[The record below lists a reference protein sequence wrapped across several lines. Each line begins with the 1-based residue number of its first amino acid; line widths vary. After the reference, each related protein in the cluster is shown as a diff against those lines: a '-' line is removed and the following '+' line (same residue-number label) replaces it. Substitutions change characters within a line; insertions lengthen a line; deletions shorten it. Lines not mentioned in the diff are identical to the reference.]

1 VIEKINEKKRRVKLA
16 DLPAGLI
23 LLFSSF
29 LFFYDLF
36 TGRYLLTERD
46 LSAYF
51 IPPRFFWVESIKHLD
66 FPLWNPYLFSGSPFL
81 ANPQHGVFYPLNV
94 FFFLL
99 PFDAAFNAI
108 ILLHFFLGGLFT
120 YLFLRDLKAEPSSAL
135 VSGLIFMLSGFLLS
149 VHGLLSV
156 LLSVI
161 WTPLILLFFRRAI
174 ADPGSKNEALS
185 AAFMTLCFFGGGI
198 EIVYGNFLVLVF
210 MVICYPFPKVL
221 FAENDSRSNPWTRGI
236 SIGRG
241 RLRVLS
247 GRFKTLFV
255 VSFLFVL
262 LSAIQLIPFVELF
275 FHSIRGN
282 GLSYQEATI
291 WSFAPKD
298 ILLFFLPDVYGYF
311 LDAKKYWVSQCWFKT
326 LYTGGLPFLLSFVY
340 FVYGRNRKL
349 FLALAVFS
357 VFLALGSY
365 NSLYVLV
372 FKYVP
377 FFNGI
382 RYPAKFLYLFFLVL
396 SVTAGLGFQRLLQLS
411 ESLKSKPLRNLPI
424 LLSLLSGFFLLFLV
438 VGQQGIYTFLKEKG
452 IDFPD
457 FNHLSVNLH
466 NGERFFFYTALFSL
480 IIRIGIENG
489 WKGWVKGL
497 FIFFLVADLFGNM
510 GFYGKEKTADYFQKT
525 RVLERITSDPAPFR
539 VFSTKKTSALDTPI
553 LIGNPTPLEVIKEKH
568 IPSINLLH
576 RVHDLWGVE
585 VIRLKRVNDLYR
597 ALTETESISSTNL
610 IDLYG
615 VKYVISVTPLG
626 EDSRFELIFSELEG
640 LQGKKED
647 LVKESTIKLYRHRKP
662 FQRGWIVDDFKV
674 MGPEE
679 VLSTL
684 SGKTFD
690 PGGIVLLEEEPKS
703 NGKDRPVALQG
714 SPSQTPLGPESS
726 VEIVSE
732 SNNRLTLSVKAG
744 KDGLLVM
751 NDTYFPGWNAY
762 VDGRKEKIY
771 RADYTFRAVPVHAGN
786 HQVLFVY
793 DPFSFKLGA
802 SMTLF
807 GMAACLV
814 VCFMTRRK
822 GVSHERR

>member
-16 DLPAGLI
+16 DLLAGLI
-23 LLFSSF
+23 LLFSSI

-36 TGRYLLTERD
+36 TGKYLLTERD

-51 IPPRFFWVESIKHLD
+51 IPPRFFWVESIKNLE
-66 FPLWNPYLFSGSPFL
+66 FPLWNAYQFSGSPFL

-99 PFDAAFNAI
+99 PFDAAFNGI

-120 YLFLRDLKAEPSSAL
+120 YLFLRDLKAEPSGAL

-174 ADPGSKNEALS
+174 VGPNLRNEALS
-185 AAFMTLCFFGGGI
+185 AAFMTLCFLGGGI
-198 EIVYGNFLVLVF
+198 EIVYGNFLVLVL
-210 MVICYPFPKVL
+210 MAVCYPFPEVL
-221 FAENDSRSNPWTRGI
+221 AAENDSRSIPLARGG

-241 RLRVLS
+241 RFRVLL
-247 GRFKTLFV
+247 GRFMTLFV
-255 VSFLFVL
+255 VSFLFML

-275 FHSIRGN
+275 FHSTRGN

-311 LDAKKYWVSQCWFKT
+311 LDAKKYWVTQCWFKT
-326 LYTGGLPFLLSFVY
+326 LYAGGLPFLLSGVY

-349 FLALAVFS
+349 FLTLAVFS
-357 VFLALGSY
+357 VFLALGRY
-365 NSLYVLV
+365 NPLYALV

-396 SVTAGLGFQRLLQLS
+396 SVTAGLGFQKLLQLS
-411 ESLKSKPLRNLPI
+411 QGLKSKPLRNLPI
-424 LLSLLSGFFLLFLV
+424 LMSFLSGLFLLILV
-438 VGQQGIYTFLKEKG
+438 VGHQGIYVFLKGKG

-457 FNHLSVNLH
+457 FNHLSVNLY
-466 NGERFFFYTALFSL
+466 NGERFFFYMALFFL
-480 IIRIGIENG
+480 MIRIGIENG

-525 RVLERITSDPAPFR
+525 RILERITSDAAPFR
-539 VFSTKKTSALDTPI
+539 VFSTKKTSALDSPI
-553 LIGNPTPLEVIKEKH
+553 LIGNPTPLEMIKEKH

-576 RVHDLWGVE
+576 RVHDIWGVE

-610 IDLYG
+610 IELYG

-626 EDSRFELIFSELEG
+626 EDPRFELVFSELEG
-640 LQGKKED
+640 LQGRKED
-647 LVKESTIKLYRHRKP
+647 LVKENTVKLYRYRKP
-662 FQRGWIVDDFKV
+662 FQRGRIVGDFKV
-674 MGPEE
+674 MGSKEI
-679 VLSTL
+679 LSTL

-690 PGGIVLLEEEPKS
+690 PGAIVLLEEEPKF
-703 NGKDRPVALQG
+703 NGKDRTAALDEN
-714 SPSQTPLGPESS
+714 SSQIPLRSENN
-726 VEIVSE
+726 VEILSE
-732 SNNRLTLSVKAG
+732 SNHRLALSVKTG
-744 KDGLLVM
+744 KGGLLVM
-751 NDTYFPGWNAY
+751 NDTYFPGWKAC

-771 RADYTFRAVPVHAGN
+771 RADYTFRAVPVSAGN
-786 HQVLFVY
+786 HQVQFVY
-793 DPFSFKLGA
+793 DPFSFNLGA

-814 VCFMTRRK
+814 VCFVTRRK
-822 GVSHERR
+822 EVSDERR

>member
-1 VIEKINEKKRRVKLA
+1 MNEKKRGVKRV
-16 DLPAGLI
+16 DLLAGLI
-23 LLFSSF
+23 LLFSSV

-51 IPPRFFWVESIKHLD
+51 IPPRFFWVESIKNLD
-66 FPLWNPYLFSGSPFL
+66 FPLWNPYQFSGSPFL

-99 PFDAAFNAI
+99 PFDTAFNAI
-108 ILLHFFLGGLFT
+108 ILLHFFLGGLFI
-120 YLFLRDLKAEPSSAL
+120 YFFLRDLEAEPSSAL

-156 LLSVI
+156 FLSVI

-174 ADPGSKNEALS
+174 ANPGFKNEALS
-185 AAFMTLCFFGGGI
+185 AAFMTLCFLGGGI

-210 MVICYPFPKVL
+210 VVIGYPFPKVL
-221 FAENDSRSNPWTRGI
+221 LPENDSRSNPSTGGGFSGW
-236 SIGRG
+236 GRV
-241 RLRVLS
+241 RVLS

-255 VSFLFVL
+255 VSFLFVFF
-262 LSAIQLIPFVELF
+262 SAIQLIPFVELF

-282 GLSYQEATI
+282 GLSYQEATT

-298 ILLFFLPDVYGYF
+298 ILLFFLPDAYGYF
-311 LDAKKYWVSQCWFKT
+311 LDAKKYWATQCWFKT

-340 FVYGRNRKL
+340 FIYGRNRKL
-349 FLALAVFS
+349 FLALAIFS
-357 VFLALGSY
+357 VFLALGCY
-365 NSLYVLV
+365 NPLYVLV
-372 FKYVP
+372 FKYIP

-382 RYPAKFLYLFFLVL
+382 RYPAKFLYLFVLVL

-411 ESLKSKPLRNLPI
+411 EGLKSKPLRNLPV
-424 LLSLLSGFFLLFLV
+424 LLALLSGVFLLFLV
-438 VGQQGIYTFLKEKG
+438 VGHQGIFAYLKEKG

-457 FNHLSVNLH
+457 FNHLSVNLY
-466 NGERFFFYTALFSL
+466 NGERFFFYMALFFL
-480 IIRIGIENG
+480 MIRIGIENG

-510 GFYGKEKTADYFQKT
+510 GFFGKEKTADYFQKT
-525 RVLERITSDPAPFR
+525 RILERITSDSAPFR

-610 IDLYG
+610 LALYG

-626 EDSRFELIFSELEG
+626 EDPRFELIFSELEG

-647 LVKESTIKLYRHRKP
+647 LVKGNTVKLYRCRKP
-662 FQRGWIVDDFKV
+662 FQRGWMVSDYKV
-674 MGPEE
+674 MSPKE

-690 PGGIVLLEEEPKS
+690 PGRIILLEEEPKL
-703 NGKDRPVALQG
+703 NGKGWPVALEG
-714 SPSQTPLGPESS
+714 TSFRTPRSPESS
-726 VEIVSE
+726 VEILSE
-732 SNNRLTLSVKAG
+732 SNNRLNLSVKAG
-744 KDGLLVM
+744 KNGLLVI

-771 RADYTFRAVPVHAGN
+771 RADYTFRAVPVRAGN
-786 HQVLFVY
+786 HHVLFVY

-814 VCFMTRRK
+814 VCFVTRRK
-822 GVSHERR
+822 GVSDERR